1 MNPPA
6 GAGGAAE
13 LPAAAFAGNVI
24 PPGCFALTDLLTK
37 LEQAWQQQI
46 TGVRL
51 LVTGS
56 KDWTRGDLIEATVS
70 RLPPK
75 SVVVHGGGSG
85 ADSMAEFVVQ
95 RIMQQFPERELKT
108 EPYRADWSQKR
119 KAQAI
124 RNSKMV
130 AMGADCCA
138 VFPLEHSKNT
148 WDCALKA
155 RDRGIPVF
163 VALVN

>member
-6 GAGGAAE
+6 GPGGAVE
-13 LPAAAFAGNVI
+13 LPASAFAGNVI
-24 PPGCFALTDLLTK
+24 PPGCFPIGDLLVK
-37 LEQAWQQQI
+37 LEQTWPQGI
-46 TGVRL
+46 KGVRL

-56 KDWTRGDLIEATVS
+56 KDWTRGDLVEAVIS
-70 RLPPK
+70 RLPPQ
-75 SVVVHGGGSG
+75 SIVVHGGSSG

-95 RIMQQFPERELKT
+95 RIMQQFPERELRT
-108 EPYRADWSQKR
+108 EPHRADWSQQR

-130 AMGADCCA
+130 GLGADCCA

-155 RDRGIPVF
+155 RDAGIPVF
-163 VALVN
+163 VALVA